1 MVQSLLQ
8 GTRLNLDLPGQI
20 IKNFNNTYAEI
31 KTAELAKDEEKRKL
45 LESDL
50 NSQAEYFRTI
60 GRKLIEQG
68 IDPNKV
74 PWAFWSIDKI
84 RKTFQDNYNNIE
96 NKMKDEIQNAYVQ
109 NTILK
114 YPKLSLDPERLKN
127 EGNKYLSE
135 EIKKSEYID
144 YKALLGEEETAQPN
158 NISQTQPT
166 ETQTTI
172 QPPQSAIP
180 METEPIQ
187 QTQQAT
193 SSQIQE
199 YTIKSGDTISNL
211 SKQFGISEDEI
222 LKSNP
227 QIKNKNMI
235 YAGEKLNIPQNQS
248 VIQPAQIAK
257 SLQATSEAQ
266 EQQQITQITTEQK
279 QALAIN
285 PKPINSFNGFN
296 DFYQYYNSRINNL
309 TEILSNDNINQKT
322 KDVAFKKIEQYQDNL
337 MKLKLSEIAMNEKE
351 ENKLNEM
358 KNRIAT
364 AVEVAKIRQKFFETI
379 SSEKSMQKKQE
390 RILKIEGQLETYKK
404 SLATAKT
411 KEKEKIN
418 SNILELETELSS
430 LKKTLPQSQQT
441 QIINKSTEPTLSKWI
456 KK

>member
-109 NTILK
+109 DTILK

-135 EIKKSEYID
+135 VIRKSEDVD
-144 YKALLGEEETAQPN
+144 YKALFGEEQTTNQQTD
-158 NISQTQPT
+158 QTQPIPQQQIPQQPMQAV
-166 ETQTTI
+166 EPTTI
-172 QPPQSAIP
+172 QPNIKEQTNIPQS
-180 METEPIQ
+180 
-187 QTQQAT
+187 
-193 SSQIQE
+193 QE
-199 YTIKSGDTISNL
+199 YLIKSGDSISKI
-211 SKQFGISEDEI
+211 SKQFGISEEEI
-222 LKSNP
+222 LKANP
-227 QIKNKNMI
+227 QIKDKNMI

-285 PKPINSFNGFN
+285 PKPINSFNNFS
-296 DFYQYYNSRINNL
+296 DFYNFYNNKINNL
-309 TEILSNDNINQKT
+309 TKILSNDNINQKT

-351 ENKLNEM
+351 ENKLDEM

-379 SSEKSMQKKQE
+379 NSEKSMQEKQE

-418 SNILELETELSS
+418 SNILELEADLSG